1 MTGGRSSVRRPRRR
15 ADDTGGVWI
24 ITGFVLGAIV
34 YAGMVLMAV
43 AGFTAVV
50 PLVVIPPVL
59 VGIIAANSL
68 LGGGRGP
75 SRSAQSRDMSG
86 QAASSPG
93 GSAGPSGTNGTGG
106 PRRPPSSGAAP
117 TTGEPRGPR

>member
-1 MTGGRSSVRRPRRR
+1 MTGGSSCRPRRR
-15 ADDTGGVWI
+15 RADETGGVWI

-75 SRSAQSRDMSG
+75 SRSAPSG
-86 QAASSPG
+86 DLPGPAAPSPG
-93 GSAGPSGTNGTGG
+93 GSAGPSGTNGAGG
-106 PRRPPSSGAAP
+106 RRRPPAAGAAP
-117 TTGEPRGPR
+117 TNGEPRGPR